1 MLIDVASGS
10 GPGGRSET
18 PTTLTSLSSSC
29 LIALS
34 VARGEAELI
43 LSAVASL
50 IMSPSAL
57 ADQYLQVTFAHSI
70 ISFHPHSILQLP
82 LRSYILT
89 IQFLCI
95 VSDDEV

>member
-70 ISFHPHSILQLP
+70 YQFSSTFNLTASTSFLYLDN
-82 LRSYILT
+82 T
-89 IQFLCI
+89 IF
-95 VSDDEV
+95 VYSE